1 MNREDASKIVD
12 GLFESWYSSLLRYA
26 ARSTGSLSLAEDL
39 VQEALMKLY
48 RELRRGKTVE
58 NPKAWTF
65 SVLRRGIG
73 KQIRDHIRQGGSPES
88 LEVVDT
94 RPVAL
99 ATGDLLPGERIVEMD
114 EISRLFSVL
123 SQREEEVLLLR
134 MEALKYREIASE
146 LGIRVNSVG
155 TLLTRALRK
164 LQRSVKGKTDKGIE
178 SDHVEKQTPETLQ

>member
-1 MNREDASKIVD
+1 MNREDASKVVD
-12 GLFESWYSSLLRYA
+12 GLFELWYSSLLRYA
-26 ARSTGSLSLAEDL
+26 ARSMGSLSMAEDL

-65 SVLRRGIG
+65 SVVRRGIG
-73 KQIRDHIRQGGSPES
+73 KQIRDHIRQGGTPKS
-88 LEVVDT
+88 LDVVDT
-94 RPVAL
+94 QPVAL
-99 ATGDLLPGERIVEMD
+99 PGGNLFHGERVVEMD
-114 EISRLFSVL
+114 EISRLFSTL
-123 SQREEEVLLLR
+123 SRREEEVLLLR

-146 LGIRVNSVG
+146 LGIRVNSVS

-164 LQRSVKGKTDKGIE
+164 LQRSVKGKTDKGLD